1 MSQIIPNKLVLTCT
15 KTGKVVT
22 WTNKKIIAKKIE
34 EFGSLEAFVN
44 QFTCRGADKVIAAG
58 GTFTPPA
65 PKALSEEESIG
76 KMSLKD
82 YTTKYI
88 AHPEEK
94 AS

>member
-1 MSQIIPNKLVLTCT
+1 MSIPNKLILTCT

-22 WTNKKIIAKKIE
+22 WTNKKIIQKKID

-44 QFTCRGADKVIAAG
+44 QFTCRGADKAIAAG
-58 GTFTPPA
+58 GTFTPSA
-65 PKALSEEESIG
+65 PKALSEEERIG
-76 KMSLKD
+76 KLTLKD

-88 AHPEEK
+88 APIEEK